1 MDRPKIGFLTCVHP
15 VYELP
20 AIMEHRDRA
29 ISGLKEAGCEVVPTS
44 IPRTSLDAL
53 EIASQ
58 MKKEEVDLILLFF
71 CTWVAE
77 EIPLALAKELAH
89 IPLLMWA
96 LPYLDKET
104 PIPSPMTG
112 LTTSGCNIRRLG
124 KPYIYQIGQVT
135 PEKIQGAVRT
145 ARVAATMR
153 GLRRARFGLVGYPCP
168 GMIDAGCDEA
178 LMQKAVG
185 ATAIHLDL
193 DALLKASSEA
203 SAHRASQLAK
213 DLVSKTGGMEEL
225 GQEKVAE
232 HYRLYLGMRALV
244 EKNRLDA
251 FCVRCWPELRD
262 QYKTTICLTLSQ
274 MAEEGIPSV
283 CEVDLAALITA
294 YLLNRLAG
302 TPAYCFDITAYLEE
316 EGTLQFAHCGSAALS
331 LARDPKKAFLRGHMR
346 TGAGAMLEFGFKEGT
361 VTLAKLLR
369 PLDGKVKIFA
379 AKGKAIPTAEGVRG
393 AVATV
398 KVEPSPAAF
407 IDRMLREGVEHH
419 PVLVYGDCMEE
430 LAQFCELSSIELLRP

>member
-20 AIMEHRDRA
+20 AVMEHRDQA
-29 ISGLKEAGCEVVPTS
+29 LSGLKEAGCEVTAAP

-53 EIASQ
+53 EIASR

-77 EIPLALAKELAH
+77 EIPLVLAKELAQ

-104 PIPSPMTG
+104 PIPSPLTG

-135 PEKIQGAVRT
+135 PEKIQGALRT
-145 ARVAATMR
+145 AKVAAAMR
-153 GLRRARFGLVGYPCP
+153 SLRRARFGLVGYPCP

-193 DALLKASSEA
+193 DALLKASAQA
-203 SAHRASQLAK
+203 SAEQASRLAQ
-213 DLVSKTGGMEEL
+213 DLISKTGGMEQL
-225 GQEKVAE
+225 GQEQVAE
-232 HYRLYLGMRALV
+232 HYRLYLGMKALV
-244 EKNRLDA
+244 EQNRLDA
-251 FCVRCWPELRD
+251 FSVRCWPELRD

-274 MAEEGIPSV
+274 MAEEGVPSV

-302 TPAYCFDITAYLEE
+302 TPTYCFDITAYLEE
-316 EGTLQFAHCGSAALS
+316 EGALQLAHCGSAALS
-331 LARDPKKAFLRGHMR
+331 LAKDPKRAVLRGHMR
-346 TGAGAMLEFGFKEGT
+346 TGAGAMVEFGFREGT

-369 PLDGKVKIFA
+369 PIEGRVKMFVA
-379 AKGKAIPTAEGVRG
+379 RGKAIATAEKVRG

-407 IDRMLREGVEHH
+407 IEKMLREGVEHH
-419 PVLVYGDCMEE
+419 PVMVYGDWTEE
-430 LAQFCELSSIELLRP
+430 LAQFCELSGIELLKP